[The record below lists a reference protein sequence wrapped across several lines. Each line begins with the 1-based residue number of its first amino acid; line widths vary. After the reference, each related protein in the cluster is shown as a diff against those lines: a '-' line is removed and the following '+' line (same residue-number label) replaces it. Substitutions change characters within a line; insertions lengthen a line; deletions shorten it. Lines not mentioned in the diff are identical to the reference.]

1 MFKLFITAVNY
12 FLVIISF
19 LIIASAIL
27 SWFPVPALKSV
38 KKILQS
44 LTEPILAP
52 IRKMI
57 QKSIFGSSHMS
68 IDFSP
73 FIAYLIVTTIQ
84 RYLTLFFLEG

>member
-1 MFKLFITAVNY
+1 MFTLFITAVNY
-12 FLVIISF
+12 FLLIISI

-27 SWFPVPALKSV
+27 SWFPVPSLNKV
-38 KKILQS
+38 KRILQS

-57 QKSIFGSSHMS
+57 KKSIFGSSNMS

-73 FIAYLIVTTIQ
+73 FIAYLLVTTIQ
-84 RYLTLFFLEG
+84 RYLTLFFLQG

>member
-1 MFKLFITAVNY
+1 MFTLFITAVNY
-12 FLVIISF
+12 FLIIISF

-27 SWFPVPALKSV
+27 SWFPVPALKGL
-38 KKILQS
+38 KRILNN

-57 QKSIFGSSHMS
+57 QKSIFGGSHMS

-73 FIAYLIVTTIQ
+73 FIAYLLVTTIQ
-84 RYLTLFFLEG
+84 RYLTLFFLKG